1 MHGTITMTKPL
12 LPALREAVRQ
22 AVYTLNSMRD
32 PDAHFLRQGARYA
45 TVGDAA
51 LAYGYNAASVSMAP
65 PSPSEITRMEIVLDW
80 LGWLRRTKGTDDFRR
95 VMDWANGMPVFTIS
109 LREKCSRRTV
119 MNRIDRSLN
128 AILAEFGDCA
138 EDVGVIDEPMSADL
152 PPPFFITEIPS
163 NTGAIS
169 NFGNPIADNR
179 QIIVGKIYIAG
190 VGFMKNGRPL
200 RDGSYRAERV

>member
-1 MHGTITMTKPL
+1 MTKPL

-45 TVGDAA
+45 TVGDAS
-51 LAYGYNAASVSMAP
+51 LAYGYNAASVSRAP

-80 LGWLRRTKGTDDFRR
+80 LGWLRRKHGTEDFRR
-95 VMDWANGMPVFTIS
+95 VMDWANGMPMLTI
-109 LREKCSRRTV
+109 LQREKCSRRTV

-128 AILAEFGDCA
+128 AILVEFGGIG
-138 EDVGVIDEPMSADL
+138 EEVEIIDEPMSADL

-163 NTGAIS
+163 DTSAIS
-169 NFGNPIADNR
+169 NFGNPIADNQ

-190 VGFMKNGRPL
+190 IGFMKNGKAL
-200 RDGSYRAERV
+200 RDGSHKAERV